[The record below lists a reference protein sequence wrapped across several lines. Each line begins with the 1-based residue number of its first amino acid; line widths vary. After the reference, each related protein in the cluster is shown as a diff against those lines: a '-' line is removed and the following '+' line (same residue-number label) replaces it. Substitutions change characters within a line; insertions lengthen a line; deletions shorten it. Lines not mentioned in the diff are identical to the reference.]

1 MIPKIDLLQMLR
13 KNVERMTID
22 YETVC
27 FRMGYVEWSNLKERI
42 DEPEVQ
48 LCMQQFSHAFDEYE
62 TVWEKYKTSQTVENE
77 EHCYH
82 AEWCG
87 HVAASKLLIRVDGPA
102 GLLHKPF
109 DESYAEWLRKTKY
122 EEKIRNIL
130 PLEKELPDD
139 VLAIIR
145 QYSKPAFVHFREYN
159 EALRIFTLPLHYKKK
174 LKEKIDDPDIRI
186 WINICV
192 KANED
197 YDKTNAI
204 YLSDKTHENEDIRDK
219 SNWWASVSRDKF
231 VSLLDGSEYRMQGYA
246 EWYFQDDIDN
256 AWRDSDDYSHPDFDE
271 EGNAIQAFE
280 EEESK
285 HESNDPSV

>member
-1 MIPKIDLLQMLR
+1 ML
-13 KNVERMTID
+13 KKDIEKMTFD

-27 FRMGYVEWSNLKERI
+27 FKMGYAEWSNLKERI
-42 DEPEVQ
+42 VEPEVQ
-48 LCMQQFSHAFDEYE
+48 ACIQKFSHAFDEYV
-62 TVWEKYKTSQTVENE
+62 TVWENYKTSQTVENE
-77 EHCYH
+77 ERCYH

-87 HVAASKLLIRVDGPA
+87 HVAESNLLIRVDGPA

-109 DESYAEWLRKTKY
+109 EEPYAEWLRKKKY

-130 PLEKELPDD
+130 PLEKELPND

-145 QYSKPAFVHFREYN
+145 QYSKPTFVHFREYN

-174 LKEKIDDPDIRI
+174 LKDKIDDPDIRI
-186 WINICV
+186 WIQICV

-204 YLSDKTHENEDIRDK
+204 YLSDKTHENEYIRDK
-219 SNWWASVSRDKF
+219 SNWWASVSRDKL
-231 VSLLDGSEYRMQGYA
+231 VCLLDGSEYRMQGYA
-246 EWYFQDDIDN
+246 EWYFQEIDN

-271 EGNAIQAFE
+271 EGNIIDSIQAFE
-280 EEESK
+280 QEEEETK
-285 HESNDPSV
+285 NESNDPSV